1 MSARLS
7 TRSYFRTHVVRFALL
22 AAACQLV
29 RFSHKLANIFHLC
42 AYRNNRHSKP
52 FGNNALSLLP
62 GIPLPTLITYTCI
75 HIFPFPGQKKKTIYI
90 KRPFEFMGNKKKSSS
105 FNINDDDSSGTEKH
119 WMLFKPLLK
128 ILSFK
133 S

>member
-1 MSARLS
+1 MSVRLS
-7 TRSYFRTHVVRFALL
+7 TRSYFRTHVVSFALI

-75 HIFPFPGQKKKTIYI
+75 HIFPFPGQKKIYAS
-90 KRPFEFMGNKKKSSS
+90 KDHLSLWETEKKISSS
-105 FNINDDDSSGTEKH
+105 FNINDNDSSGTEKH

>member
-1 MSARLS
+1 MSVRLS
-7 TRSYFRTHVVRFALL
+7 TRSYFRTHVVSFALI

-52 FGNNALSLLP
+52 FGNNALSLLL

-75 HIFPFPGQKKKTIYI
+75 HIFPFPGQKKNIYI
-90 KRPFEFMGNKKKSSS
+90 KRPFEFMGNRKKISSS
-105 FNINDDDSSGTEKH
+105 FNINDNDSSGTEKH